1 MTIASIAMPRW
12 ISFVPVRLVA
22 PSNAYNSTPTND
34 TQDGERKLSYG
45 LHSMCVD
52 KGGRGQTVCEPFP
65 RERDC
70 KRDPSFCNMWRTV
83 GFLISFAVVTELC
96 TLVSFVVIVGG
107 GVQRR
112 AAGWQVA
119 SGVLVFA
126 AVVQCA
132 GMAIVVC
139 LTRLAHSNLRAQD

>member
-1 MTIASIAMPRW
+1 
-12 ISFVPVRLVA
+12 
-22 PSNAYNSTPTND
+22 
-34 TQDGERKLSYG
+34 
-45 LHSMCVD
+45 
-52 KGGRGQTVCEPFP
+52 
-65 RERDC
+65 
-70 KRDPSFCNMWRTV
+70 MWRTV

-96 TLVSFVVIVGG
+96 TLVSFIVIVGG

-126 AVVQCA
+126 AIVQCA

-139 LTRLAHSNLRAQD
+139 LIYLPLSSLNDESDTPRPTSTTTTPASGTAGTSTHASTS